1 MVKHIIR
8 DSDLRCLVF
17 FDIGDFFVII
27 FSLNTDASIVSPELS
42 PVFQRFYDALPDRPR
57 ATDYLEVG
65 SLPCPKI
72 AAIQRRYIQFNKKNY
87 WVKYLT
93 YDLDYEGSSL
103 AWYDLDLPAP
113 TLITINPSNGHA
125 HLSYELDTPVHLGG
139 HPSRKAIYY
148 LEVIRQGYTQA
159 LQADTAYTGLLSKN
173 PLSNHWE
180 VQAYDVVYDL
190 FRLAEPLRSISWKE
204 LEKISL
210 DQLEE
215 KIKRS
220 KIELPT
226 QRDGVGFRQ
235 EYAER
240 GRNCFCF
247 EHARFYS
254 YEIVK
259 NCKTQSELEKKVK
272 AHIDQLNTAFEERL
286 PESEMRSTSR
296 SITKW
301 TWDKRDHFIQTS
313 QKFSERQKERQLLSA
328 ATRKKKNEQEI
339 RKAMDRCLKEGIKP
353 TQKNIAELSGLGIA
367 TIKRHWSSSKI
378 QKGII
383 SQYQI

>member
-27 FSLNTDASIVSPELS
+27 FSPNTDASIVSPELS

-148 LEVIRQGYTQA
+148 LLVIRQGYTQA

-180 VQAYDVVYDL
+180 VQASDVVYDL

-215 KIKRS
+215 KIKGS

-259 NCKTQSELEKKVK
+259 NCQTQSELEKKVK
-272 AHIDQLNTAFEERL
+272 AHIDQLNTDFEERL

-313 QKFSERQKERQLLSA
+313 QKFSERQRQRAFKSHESRRNQSEEKIIEAIEKLKMEGKRVTKA
-328 ATRKKKNEQEI
+328 AISRETSISR
-339 RKAMDRCLKEGIKP
+339 EGISRYYSHLFK
-353 TQKNIAELSGLGIA
+353 KV
-367 TIKRHWSSSKI
+367 
-378 QKGII
+378 
-383 SQYQI
+383 